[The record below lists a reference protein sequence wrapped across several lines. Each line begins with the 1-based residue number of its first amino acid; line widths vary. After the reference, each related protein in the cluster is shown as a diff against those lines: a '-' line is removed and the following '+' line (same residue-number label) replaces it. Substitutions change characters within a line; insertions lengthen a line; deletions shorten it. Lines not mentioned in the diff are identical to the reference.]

1 MFAEY
6 FPFEIQ
12 HTCHMN
18 NYKTKLKR
26 LDQLLHRKQV
36 TVWSDL
42 EVMLWKIVRVILNL
56 VQLRND
62 KNILDPC
69 IKNDSI
75 RSI

>member
-26 LDQLLHRKQV
+26 LGSVTTSKKKQG
-36 TVWSDL
+36 TVLRDL
-42 EVMLWKIVRVILNL
+42 EVMLWKPIRIILNL
-56 VQLRND
+56 VQFRND
-62 KNILDPC
+62 KKHTGSLYQN
-69 IKNDSI
+69 
-75 RSI
+75 